1 MIKTH
6 YRDYATEAFRL
17 LALEGNAEKYRSRI
31 WNQAIEDISNSE
43 SRGGSISAPTEAA
56 IMRAQKALD
65 DARATILD
73 LESAEFALETLEKMR
88 GRVAIKAVK
97 AVYMITPERPIGRG
111 EIHQRVEIA
120 STELSADPRTIYR
133 WLSLARSLFAEH
145 RGLRT

>member
-17 LALEGNAEKYRSRI
+17 LALEGSAEKYRSRI

-43 SRGGSISAPTEAA
+43 SRSGSVSAPTEAA

-65 DARATILD
+65 DAKATVLD
-73 LESAEFALETLEKMR
+73 LEAAELALEALEKMR
-88 GRVAIKAVK
+88 GRAAVKAVK
-97 AVYMITPERPIGRG
+97 AVYMIMPDQPIKRG
-111 EIHQRVEIA
+111 EIQQRVEATSI
-120 STELSADPRTIYR
+120 ELPADPRTIYS

-145 RGLRT
+145 RGLRM